1 MKKKPTFFACTSI
14 VIGLSI
20 LIGVFFS
27 VKIILVMVAVALVA
41 IGIGVLIENGNF

>member
-1 MKKKPTFFACTSI
+1 MKKKPTFFAYLSI

-27 VKIILVMVAVALVA
+27 VKVILVMVAIALVA
-41 IGIGVLIENGNF
+41 IGIGVLIENGYF